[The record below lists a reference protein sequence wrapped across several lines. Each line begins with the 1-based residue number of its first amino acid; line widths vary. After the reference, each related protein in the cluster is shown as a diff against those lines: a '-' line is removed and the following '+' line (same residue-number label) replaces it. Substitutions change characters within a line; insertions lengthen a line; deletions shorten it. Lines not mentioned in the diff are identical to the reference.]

1 MFYELDLRAFGD
13 LDLLVTGDLDFR
25 GTGDLELRPAGDR
38 DLRGLGDFSLSLR
51 GNDRSL
57 DLDVLFRG
65 ERDLLGDLLLDLPPP
80 SILFS
85 SVNRSFFPC
94 SSVLSN
100 LSKAAS
106 IPRRSE
112 NSTNPSPLRSL

>member
-1 MFYELDLRAFGD
+1 MVDSLYLWSPSILDLN
-13 LDLLVTGDLDFR
+13 
-25 GTGDLELRPAGDR
+25 
-38 DLRGLGDFSLSLR
+38 SY
-51 GNDRSL
+51 
-57 DLDVLFRG
+57 LDVLFRG

-80 SILFS
+80 TILVS
-85 SVNRSFFPC
+85 SVKRSFFPC

-112 NSTNPSPLRSL
+112 NSTNLLTKSFQLFAVTLIAIRSINIEIVCHNNIIAIYPSPLRNL